1 MAHFLKKLETCTY
14 CIWHYHLHLTSTTTC
29 QLLMDKIPL
38 RIRGTIKKDRK
49 SNLKMC
55 SGSRLIIIIITILYL
70 ELGSQDQTEIKLKE
84 KWRKVWRSLNQRL
97 P

>member
-1 MAHFLKKLETCTY
+1 
-14 CIWHYHLHLTSTTTC
+14 
-29 QLLMDKIPL
+29 MDTIPL

-84 KWRKVWRSLNQRL
+84 NGGKSGEALTKDYHK